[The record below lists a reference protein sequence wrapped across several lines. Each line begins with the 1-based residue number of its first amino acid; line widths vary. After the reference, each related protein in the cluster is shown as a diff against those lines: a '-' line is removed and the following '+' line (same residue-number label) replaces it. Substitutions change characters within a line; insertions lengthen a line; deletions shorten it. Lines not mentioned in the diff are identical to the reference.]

1 MRILSLSFSNLNSL
15 KGEWKID
22 FSASPFAENGLFAIT
37 GPTGAGKT
45 TILDAICLA
54 LYHKTP
60 RLGGISTSSNEIMTR
75 GTAECSA
82 EVEFEVKGKA
92 YRAFWSQRRSRGKV
106 DGNLQAATVE
116 LAEVDSEKVLAT
128 QVKKKDELINSIT
141 GLDFSRFTKSMML
154 SQGQFA
160 AFLNAD
166 ANDRAGLLE
175 ELTGTEIYG
184 QISEKVHEHYT
195 ASKQK
200 LAELKA
206 KAEGVEL
213 LSEEDKQA
221 LIEEQ
226 VELQTNQQ
234 QQQVQLADWQA
245 HVEWWIADAK
255 NQQQWQQAVD
265 NNQLALDKEKQA
277 SAQLHR
283 LAQSEPAEKLR
294 TPYQLWQEAQT
305 RFEELVKELKTTE
318 QSHQQKTC
326 DKKALESHV
335 TQLKQELD
343 TIKGESKTLE
353 NLINDSVQPLDTAT
367 AQLTQQSQ
375 EKQHQIANLTAR
387 LEDGNKKQ
395 QGLTATLSDITEKLS
410 LLANYVEEHKADL
423 QIERYLGQWKHQVSH
438 ILQQDKDTA
447 SLDGQ
452 LTSANAALE
461 TLLDAINKKEAE
473 LNQAQ
478 IMVNNEIEATKCA
491 ELELQQWQDKGSE
504 AQLTEQITALTTRH
518 QYRVEL
524 THTNNEYLRATK
536 ELKMFAT
543 VQKTQANDIEKLD
556 VQRTELAT
564 QFKQQEQQVIDLT
577 TLIEQE
583 GELAKYRAELAKD
596 QDCPLCGSTHHPLL
610 DQAQLLDLSVT
621 IQRKKEAEQKRVEI
635 VEQGKSVREQLDSL
649 KIKQDHCQSQS
660 VQWQQTVESTQK
672 QWSTLLETTQLT
684 LILGDTDSINQFI
697 SECEASLST
706 LNEQAKQLRQ
716 AGDKVR
722 VQQNQLQQ
730 VQHRLDAVTAALN
743 FDRQSHQTALQ
754 QQQDNNQKREQLQ
767 LRQTELKQQL
777 VTEMEQAGF
786 NAPELTQIT
795 SWFVQKEQD
804 LQQIQEKI
812 TQQQVQTQQQQ
823 TLQSD
828 HAHLAEQLVELNT
841 QQQQSQTEMSALTTE
856 LEKQQAKRIEL
867 FGTQEIKTAR
877 FMMSE
882 KLSISEQTYDV
893 EQQKLQ
899 ALVQDLAA
907 LDGKLNSLKESY
919 LSCEKLSVDR
929 SDVWKGALL
938 QSPFE
943 TLELFQ
949 AALISE
955 EDRQHLLSLKTEI
968 QQAIERTGALLES
981 AQQIK
986 EQHYQAPKADEWQL
1000 MPKEAVE
1007 AELAQVK
1014 SQSETLVKREGEIA
1028 QALRS
1033 DGERKTNQKALFEAI
1048 EAYQSEYDD
1057 IQYLH
1062 SLIGSQ
1068 KGDKFR
1074 KFAQGLTL
1082 ENLVYL
1088 ANKQLTRLHG
1098 RYELKR
1104 KASDGLELQVVD
1116 TWQGDVVRD
1125 TKTLSGGESFLVS
1138 LALALALS
1146 DLVSHKTSIDSL
1158 FLDEGFGT
1166 LDSETLD
1173 MALDA
1178 LDNLNA
1184 SGKMIGVISHIEAM
1198 KERIPVQI
1206 KVTKR
1211 SGLGV
1216 SELEK
1221 QYKKSVKCI

>member
-106 DGNLQAATVE
+106 DGNLQSATVE

-221 LIEEQ
+221 LMDEQ
-226 VELQTNQQ
+226 AELQTNQKQ
-234 QQQVQLADWQA
+234 QQAQLAEWQA

-255 NQQQWQQAVD
+255 NQQQWQQATE
-265 NNQLALDKEKQA
+265 NNQFALDKEKQA
-277 SAQLHR
+277 SAQLHC

-294 TPYQLWQEAQT
+294 APYQLWQEAQT
-305 RFEELVKELKTTE
+305 RFDSVVKELTLTEQLHQKTTTE
-318 QSHQQKTC
+318 KEAIELT
-326 DKKALESHV
+326 V
-335 TQLKQELD
+335 TQLKQLFD
-343 TIKGESKTLE
+343 SVKAESKSLE
-353 NLINDSVQPLDTAT
+353 VLINDSVQPLDTAI

-375 EKQHQIANLTAR
+375 EKQQQLTQVNTRLQDGSNKQQR
-387 LEDGNKKQ
+387 LEAS
-395 QGLTATLSDITEKLS
+395 LTELTSKLAVLNS
-410 LLANYVEEHKADL
+410 YVETHQSDL
-423 QIERYLGQWKHQVSH
+423 NLERYLGQWKTQVSY
-438 ILQQDKDTA
+438 ILQQDKETA
-447 SLDGQ
+447 SLVNKVEQ
-452 LTSANAALE
+452 ANKIVA
-461 TLLDAINKKEAE
+461 TLLENVNQKDTE
-473 LNQAQ
+473 LTQVQNTL
-478 IMVNNEIEATKCA
+478 NNEAEATKNA
-491 ELELQQWQDKGSE
+491 ELVFKQQQEKGTE
-504 AQLTEQITALTTRH
+504 TELTEQINALNTRH
-518 QYRVEL
+518 HYRVEL
-524 THTNNEYLRATK
+524 NHTNNEFLRAEK
-536 ELKMFAT
+536 EQQTLSEDQKAQSEAILKL
-543 VQKTQANDIEKLD
+543 ES
-556 VQRTELAT
+556 QRAELVISC
-564 QFKQQEQQVIDLT
+564 KQQDQQILDLT

-583 GELAKYRAELAKD
+583 GDLVKYRALLEKD
-596 QDCPLCGSTHHPLL
+596 HDCPLCGSMHHPLL
-610 DQAQLLDLSVT
+610 EKAQTLDINVT
-621 IQRKKEAEQKRVEI
+621 IQRKKEAEQKRIEI
-635 VEQGKSVREQLDSL
+635 VEQGQSVREQLDSL
-649 KIKQDHCQSQS
+649 KVKQEHTQTQLT
-660 VQWQQTVESTQK
+660 QWQQTAKMTKQ
-672 QWSTLLETTQLT
+672 QWSTLMEVTQLT
-684 LILGDTDSINQFI
+684 LAFGDTNGIAQFI
-697 SECEASLST
+697 TECEASLLA
-706 LNEQAKQLRQ
+706 LNGQIKQLRQ
-716 AGDKVR
+716 ADEKR
-722 VQQNQLQQ
+722 RAQQTQLQQ
-730 VQHRLDAVTAALN
+730 VQHRLDTLN
-743 FDRQSHQTALQ
+743 KDLNYDRQSHQVATQQLQDDNQKLVQLQ
-754 QQQDNNQKREQLQ
+754 QHQI
-767 LRQTELKQQL
+767 ELNQQL
-777 VTEMEQAGF
+777 TTEIEQTGF
-786 NAPELTQIT
+786 TAPEFTQIQ

-804 LQQIQEKI
+804 LQQIQQQVENRQALLQQ
-812 TQQQVQTQQQQ
+812 QQQVQ
-823 TLQSD
+823 SD
-828 HAHLAEQLVELNT
+828 QVHLAEQLEELNS
-841 QQQQSQTEMSALTTE
+841 QQQVSQTEVQRLASD
-856 LEKQQAKRIEL
+856 LEQHQQKRVEL
-867 FGTQEIKTAR
+867 FGTQEIRTAR
-877 FMMSE
+877 TLMAE
-882 KLSISEQTYDV
+882 KLTVSEQNYHAE
-893 EQQKLQ
+893 EQKSQTLI
-899 ALVQDLAA
+899 QDLAT
-907 LDGKLNSLKESY
+907 LKGKLNSLIESHE
-919 LSCEKLSVDR
+919 SSEKLMLER
-929 SDVWKGALL
+929 TTVWQGALV

-986 EQHYQAPKADEWQL
+986 EHHYQTPKAAEWQL

-1221 QYKKSVKCI
+1221 QYKKVS

>member
-106 DGNLQAATVE
+106 DGNLQSATVE

-128 QVKKKDELINSIT
+128 QVKKKDDLINSIT

-221 LIEEQ
+221 LIDEQ
-226 VELQTNQQ
+226 AELQTNQK
-234 QQQVQLADWQA
+234 QQQVQLAEWQA

-255 NQQQWQQAVD
+255 NQQQWQQATE
-265 NNQLALDKEKQA
+265 NNQFALDKKKEA
-277 SAQLHR
+277 STQLHR

-305 RFEELVKELKTTE
+305 RFDSLVKELTLTE
-318 QSHQQKTC
+318 QLHQKTAAEKV
-326 DKKALESHV
+326 DLGSTV
-335 TQLKQELD
+335 TQLKQRFD
-343 TIKGESKTLE
+343 SIKVESKSLE
-353 NLINDSVQPLDTAT
+353 VLINDSVQPLDTAI

-375 EKQHQIANLTAR
+375 EKQQQLTQVNTRLQDGSNKQQR
-387 LEDGNKKQ
+387 LEAS
-395 QGLTATLSDITEKLS
+395 LTELTSKLAA
-410 LLANYVEEHKADL
+410 LNNYVDTHQSDL
-423 QIERYLGQWKHQVSH
+423 NLERYLGQWKTQVSY
-438 ILQQDKDTA
+438 ILQQDKETA
-447 SLDGQ
+447 FL
-452 LTSANAALE
+452 ANKVEQANKTVA
-461 TLLDAINKKEAE
+461 TLLESVNQKDTE
-473 LNQAQ
+473 LTQVQ
-478 IMVNNEIEATKCA
+478 STLNNETEATKNA
-491 ELELQQWQDKGSE
+491 ELVFKQQQEKGTE
-504 AQLTEQITALTTRH
+504 TELTEQINALNTRH
-518 QYRVEL
+518 HYRVEL
-524 THTNNEYLRATK
+524 NHTNNEFLRAEK
-536 ELKMFAT
+536 EQQTLSED
-543 VQKTQANDIEKLD
+543 QKTQSEAILKLEA
-556 VQRTELAT
+556 QRADLVIAC
-564 QFKQQEQQVIDLT
+564 KQQDQHIIDLT
-577 TLIEQE
+577 TLIDQE
-583 GELAKYRAELAKD
+583 GELAKYRAVLEKD
-596 QDCPLCGSTHHPLL
+596 HDCPLCGSTHHPLL
-610 DQAQLLDLSVT
+610 EQFQSLDLNAT

-635 VEQGKSVREQLDSL
+635 VEQGKLVREQLDSL
-649 KIKQDHCQSQS
+649 KVKQDHSQSQL
-660 VQWQQTVESTQK
+660 VQWQQTIESAQQ
-672 QWSTLLETTQLT
+672 QWSTLLEATQLT
-684 LILGDTDSINQFI
+684 IELGDTNSINQFI
-697 SECEASLST
+697 NECETSLLA
-706 LNEQAKQLRQ
+706 LNEQAKTLRQ
-716 AGDKVR
+716 ADEDHR
-722 VQQNQLQQ
+722 TQQGKLQQ
-730 VQHRLDAVTAALN
+730 AQHRLDTLNNALN
-743 FDRQSHQTALQ
+743 YDRQSYQAAIQQLQ
-754 QQQDNNQKREQLQ
+754 DDNQKLAQWQ
-767 LRQTELKQQL
+767 LRQSELNQQL
-777 VTEMEQAGF
+777 IMEIEQAGF
-786 NAPELTQIT
+786 DEPAFTQIQ

-804 LQQIQEKI
+804 LQQIQLQI
-812 TQQQVQTQQQQ
+812 TQQQVLTQQQQ
-823 TLQSD
+823 KVQSD

-841 QQQQSQTEMSALTTE
+841 QQQLSQTEISVLTTE

-867 FGTQEIKTAR
+867 FGMQEIKTAR
-877 FMMSE
+877 SMMIE
-882 KLSISEQTYDV
+882 KFNTSEQTHQI

-899 ALVQDLAA
+899 SLVQQLAT
-907 LDGKLNSLKESY
+907 LEGKLNGLKESHA
-919 LSCEKLSVDR
+919 SSEKLMQERITAWQR
-929 SDVWKGALL
+929 SLVE
-938 QSPFE
+938 SPFE

-949 AALISE
+949 VALISE
-955 EDRQHLLSLKTEI
+955 DERQQLVVLKTEI
-968 QQAIERTGALLES
+968 QQGIERSGALLDS
-981 AQQIK
+981 AQQTK
-986 EQHYQAPKADEWQL
+986 EQHQQQPKAAEWQATA
-1000 MPKEAVE
+1000 KEVVE
-1007 AELAQVK
+1007 VELSDVK
-1014 SQSETLVKREGEIA
+1014 SQSENLVKREGEIA

-1033 DGERKTNQKALFEAI
+1033 DSERKTNQKALFDAI

-1221 QYKKSVKCI
+1221 QYKKVS

>member
-128 QVKKKDELINSIT
+128 QVKKKDELINTIT

-221 LIEEQ
+221 LIDEQ
-226 VELQTNQQ
+226 TELQANQKQQ
-234 QQQVQLADWQA
+234 QAQLVEWQA
-245 HVEWWIADAK
+245 HVDWWNAEVK
-255 NQQQWQQAVD
+255 NQQQHQQAIEHH
-265 NNQLALDKEKQA
+265 QLALDKEKQA
-277 SAQLHR
+277 NEQLHR

-294 TPYQLWQEAQT
+294 APYQLWQEAQT
-305 RFEELVKELKTTE
+305 RFDDVVKELSLTE
-318 QSHQQKTC
+318 VSHQQKTS
-326 DKKALESHV
+326 DKLTLESHV
-335 TQLKQELD
+335 TQLKQVFD
-343 TIKGESKTLE
+343 DIKMESKTLE
-353 NLINDSVQPLDTAT
+353 ALINDSVQPLDTKIS
-367 AQLTQQSQ
+367 QLTQQSQ
-375 EKQHQIANLTAR
+375 EKQQSIAHLTTR
-387 LEDGNKKQ
+387 YEESHKKQ
-395 QGLTATLSDITEKLS
+395 QHLTVTLSDVTETLAQ
-410 LLANYVEEHKADL
+410 LANYVEKHQSDVQL
-423 QIERYLGQWKHQVSH
+423 ERYLGQWKHQVSY
-438 ILQQDKDTA
+438 ISQQDKEVSA
-447 SLDGQ
+447 LNSKV
-452 LTSANAALE
+452 TSAKA
-461 TLLDAINKKEAE
+461 TLDALLANMTKKE
-473 LNQAQ
+473 
-478 IMVNNEIEATKCA
+478 T
-491 ELELQQWQDKGSE
+491 ELQQAQVVVNTEMDALKAAELVLQQSQEKGTE
-504 AQLTEQITALTTRH
+504 AQLAEQVAALTNRH

-524 THTNNEYLRATK
+524 THVNNEYLRATK
-536 ELKMFAT
+536 ELQT
-543 VQKTQANDIEKLD
+543 LEIVHKTQSEEIQTLEA
-556 VQRTELAT
+556 QRTELGS
-564 QFKQQEQQVIDLT
+564 QFKQLEQQVIDLT

-583 GELAKYRAELAKD
+583 GELAKYRAELMKD
-596 QDCPLCGSTHHPLL
+596 KDCPLCGSTHHPLL
-610 DQAQLLDLSVT
+610 EQSQSLDLNAT
-621 IQRKKEAEQKRVEI
+621 MQRKKEAEQKRAEI

-649 KIKQDHCQSQS
+649 KVKQEHCQSQC
-660 VQWQQTVESTQK
+660 VQYQDIVTSTQQ
-672 QWSTLLETTQLT
+672 QWSTLLEATQLT
-684 LILGDTDSINQFI
+684 LSLGDTDTINQSI
-697 SECEASLST
+697 AECESLLTT
-706 LNEQAKQLRQ
+706 LNEQVKQVRQ
-716 AGDKVR
+716 ADEKYR
-722 VQQNQLQQ
+722 AQQNQLQQ
-730 VQHRLDAVTAALN
+730 AQHRLDTVTAGLDY
-743 FDRQSHQTALQ
+743 DRKSHQVAAQLQ
-754 QQQDNNQKREQLQ
+754 LDDSIKLEQLQ
-767 LRQTELKQQL
+767 QHDAELKQQL
-777 VTEMEQAGF
+777 VAEIEQTGF
-786 NAPELTQIT
+786 NAPKLAEIE
-795 SWFVQKEQD
+795 SWFTQKEQD
-804 LQQIQEKI
+804 LQRI
-812 TQQQVQTQQQQ
+812 QQQISEQQRFTQQQQ
-823 TLQSD
+823 KLQSE
-828 HAHLAEQLVELNT
+828 HGHLSEQLSELTNQLQT
-841 QQQQSQTEMSALTTE
+841 AQAEKVLLTSDLEQQ
-856 LEKQQAKRIEL
+856 KAKRVEL
-867 FGTQEIKTAR
+867 FGMQEVKVAR
-877 FMMSE
+877 SEMAE
-882 KLSISEQTYDV
+882 KLSDSEQRYQT

-899 ALVQDLAA
+899 ILVQELAVIE
-907 LDGKLNSLKESY
+907 GKLTSLKQSHANND
-919 LSCEKLSVDR
+919 KLTTER
-929 SDVWKGALL
+929 SSVWKDALL
-938 QSPFE
+938 HSPFE

-955 EDRQHLLSLKTEI
+955 EERQQLLDLKTEI
-968 QQAIERTGALLES
+968 QQAIERTSALLDS
-981 AQQIK
+981 AK
-986 EQHYQAPKADEWQL
+986 HMKDQHYQMPKATEWQL
-1000 MPKEAVE
+1000 MPKDTVE
-1007 AELAQVK
+1007 SELAQVK
-1014 SQSETLVKREGEIA
+1014 SLSESLVKREGEIA

-1033 DGERKTNQKALFEAI
+1033 DDERKTNQKALFEAI

-1104 KASDGLELQVVD
+1104 KASDGLELQVLD

-1221 QYKKSVKCI
+1221 QYKKVS